1 MNTSSVKYNMPES
14 STNSTTHS
22 IGLMNSLDIGNM
34 CYYSINF
41 LFGLPTHSYVLWLI
55 VRGAGSGIAS
65 GFFILNLSVCEI
77 GNCLNSV
84 FSVLSFWFKSLSTF
98 AMFLSGLV
106 FTGRPLFQCLICVER
121 YLAVVYPVTFL
132 KFKPLRYRVMCST
145 AVWIIILGA
154 CLFCMFCLV
163 LLNLEIQTWF
173 YFMQFLSILFV
184 QLFCLLAVLRALKQ
198 SGPAER
204 GRERGEENRM
214 KTRAFY
220 IILITTVNM
229 VIQYLPFVILGLYVI
244 LTKQYIVALWLT
256 GLISYGLA
264 GFVQPVLYLHC
275 AGKLSCL
282 CSP

>member
-1 MNTSSVKYNMPES
+1 MNKSSVKYNTPEA

-34 CYYSINF
+34 CLYSINF
-41 LFGLPTHSYVLWLI
+41 LFGLPAHSYVIWLI
-55 VRGAGSGIAS
+55 VRGTGIAS
-65 GFFILNLSVCEI
+65 GFFSLNLSVCEI
-77 GNCLNSV
+77 GNCLNSL
-84 FSVLSFWFKSLSTF
+84 FSVVSIWFKSLSTF

-121 YLAVVYPVTFL
+121 YLAVVHPVTFL
-132 KFKPLRYRVMCST
+132 KFKPLRYRVICST
-145 AVWIIILGA
+145 AAWIITLGA

-163 LLNLEIQTWF
+163 SLNMYAQTWF
-173 YFMQFLSILFV
+173 YCMQFLSILFI

-198 SGPAER
+198 SGPGER
-204 GRERGEENRM
+204 GRERGEENHM
-214 KTRAFY
+214 KRRAFY

-229 VIQYLPFVILGLYVI
+229 VILYLPFIISGLFVI
-244 LTKQYIVALWLT
+244 LTKQYIEALWLT
-256 GLISYGLA
+256 GLISYVLA

-275 AGKLSCL
+275 AGKLPCL